1 MNRLKY
7 TALII
12 LCCFF
17 LPVCNS
23 LASGTGNINGGG
35 GGLNQGKDGYSW
47 PGVGYDGV
55 RVTVVDAESGQRISQ
70 PVDYTNVNV
79 AALSA
84 NIIHFGKGSKVDYR
98 SGATLLP
105 QVSNYQYN
113 HPQNPLPQIIS
124 GSSKKA
130 DIATI
135 RNYFCS
141 EAAAMM
147 VANDTG
153 IAFDDIESGKYKLI
167 IEPLIYLLY
176 QNQHFALTTTE
187 AGLYN
192 RLTGG
197 DIAKHFPTV
206 VMKNHALALFLE
218 RDDLG
223 FPAWTGPTGSA
234 RSTDEMIHILGIGII
249 SYKGQPPTEVNF
261 DKEYR
266 VDTDVIIAV
275 ELSTSSKKHPGKA
288 AYARFT
294 INGKTYSHNN
304 IYLPDNGSQLAW
316 VKWRTP
322 KEPGQVTINITSNCK
337 TSVGKIVANIVD
349 LNENPPPDP
358 QANDRNDRF
367 RIPAKPSYQ
376 DVTNLTWG
384 EWDCWWQPDWVWHSG
399 DEDESGYWCDHG
411 WWEYE
416 WLSYSASLTA
426 SLETHPDEKS
436 PTAASNMMKSGYGL
450 TAAAKAQVHAF
461 APSGHITGVQ
471 NVVAYFPEFDYQ
483 MYWRLLKR
491 LNSGYLST
499 FEFQENPYSTYRRP
513 THFSPVWF
521 PDGRYSTY
529 ATYLDAWTPAGM
541 LQIHRTS
548 DITIK
553 QSLFDDWH
561 VKPK

>member
-1 MNRLKY
+1 MNKLKY
-7 TALII
+7 IALLF
-12 LCCFF
+12 LCCLFF
-17 LPVCNS
+17 PAVYAY
-23 LASGTGNINGGG
+23 ASGTGNINGGG
-35 GGLNQGKDGYSW
+35 GGLNQGKDGYTW
-47 PGVGYDGV
+47 LGVGYDGV
-55 RVTVVDAESGQRISQ
+55 RITVVDAESGQVVSPSIDFTNKNIS
-70 PVDYTNVNV
+70 
-79 AALSA
+79 AISALVG
-84 NIIHFGKGSKVDYR
+84 HFGKVSKIDYR
-98 SGATLLP
+98 NGASLTP
-105 QVSNYQYN
+105 HAGTYHYYN
-113 HPQNPLPQIIS
+113 PANPIPQIIS

-130 DIATI
+130 DITTI

-141 EAAAMM
+141 EAVAML
-147 VANDTG
+147 VADQTG
-153 IAFDDIESGKYKLI
+153 VSFQGIEEGKYKLI
-167 IEPLIYLLY
+167 IEPVIYLIY
-176 QNQHFALTTTE
+176 QNMFMAMTTTE

-192 RLTGG
+192 RLTNG

-218 RDDLG
+218 HDDLG
-223 FPAWTGPTGSA
+223 FSAWTGPTGSA

-294 INGKTYSHNN
+294 INGKTYTHNN

-322 KEPGQVTINITSNCK
+322 KEPGEVTITITSNCK

-376 DVTNLTWG
+376 DVTSLTWG
-384 EWDCWWQPDWVWHSG
+384 EWDCWWQPDWVWHSRRNG
-399 DEDESGYWCDHG
+399 GGYWCDHG

-436 PTAASNMMKSGYGL
+436 PTAANNMMKSGYGL
-450 TAAAKAQVHAF
+450 TANAKAQVHSS
-461 APSGHITGVQ
+461 APSSHITGVQ
-471 NVVAYFPEFDYQ
+471 NVVTYFPEFEYQ
-483 MYWRLLKR
+483 TYWRLLKR
-491 LNSGYLST
+491 MNTGYLST

-513 THFSPVWF
+513 VHFSPVWY

-553 QSLFDDWH
+553 QSVFDDWH